1 MSAEPDVR
9 LDDFFSGDL
18 FFSVSRLQRDLNRM
32 AEAAFRP
39 LGLAP
44 SQAFLLMAVAERKG
58 SMVGDLAEILSL
70 APSTITR
77 FVDKLTAMDL
87 CERHGQG
94 RRVQIRLTDKGKDTI
109 PAIHTGWKQL
119 FASYNEAY
127 GQDQAIRLT
136 QMILKITRD

>member
-1 MSAEPDVR
+1 MSTDTDVR
-9 LDDFFSGDL
+9 LDDFFSGCL

-44 SQAFLLMAVAERKG
+44 SQAFLLMAVAERPD
-58 SMVGDLAEILSL
+58 SLVGDLAEILSL

-77 FVDKLTAMDL
+77 FVDKLTAMEL

-94 RRVQIRLTDKGKDTI
+94 RQVQIRLTDKGQETL
-109 PAIHTGWKQL
+109 PAIHVGWKRL
-119 FASYNEAY
+119 FASYNDAF